1 MEKLALHFG
10 AGNIGRGFIA
20 PVLQENNFRVIFV
33 DIDENLIRKINT
45 EKKYKISYINS
56 KKETETIKN
65 IEGISLSDTRNL
77 STLIEEC
84 QLVTTSVGPNYVKD
98 VVNTLVDNNSG
109 NELNFIAFENKYRCS
124 TTTKSECGVDEKN
137 INFIDAVVDKIIPIQ
152 DSELLDVNVEEY
164 GSIILDKD
172 HNSPLIESDVVT
184 YGNYEYEF
192 KKKLWMLNGFHVCL
206 AYFGLSKN
214 LKYIHE
220 LFTNS
225 DTREFAETISMN
237 YFESIFLLG
246 FEQKNKIEKYKNTII
261 DRFSNDEINDEL
273 IRVARNPFFKFS
285 QNERFHGPIDLLLK
299 NNRSVD
305 GFADLLEV
313 LFDFDFSIVDGF
325 SEFKNKVLNLGK
337 ANMYKSYW
345 NQETNIDLYSE
356 GLGL

>member
-33 DIDENLIRKINT
+33 DIDENLISKINR
-45 EKKYKISYINS
+45 EKKYEISYINS

-84 QLVTTSVGPNYVKD
+84 ELVTTSVGPNYVKD
-98 VVNTLVDNNSG
+98 VVNIFSDNNSG
-109 NELNFIAFENKYRCS
+109 NELSFIAFENKYRCS
-124 TTTKSECGVDEKN
+124 TTTKSECGIDKKN

-152 DSELLDVNVEEY
+152 DSELLDVKVEEF
-164 GSIILDKD
+164 GSIILDED
-172 HNSPLIESDVVT
+172 HHTPLIESDVVT

-220 LFTNS
+220 LFTDS
-225 DTREFAETISMN
+225 ETRVFAESISMN

-246 FEQKNKIEKYKNTII
+246 YEEKNKIEKYKNTII

-305 GFADLLEV
+305 GFSELLEV
-313 LFDFDFSIVDGF
+313 LFDYDFSIVDGF

-345 NQETNIDLYSE
+345 NQETNIDLYTDS
-356 GLGL
+356 LGT

>member
-33 DIDENLIRKINT
+33 DIDENLISKINR
-45 EKKYKISYINS
+45 EKKYEISYINS

-84 QLVTTSVGPNYVKD
+84 ELVTTSVGPNYVKD
-98 VVNTLVDNNSG
+98 VVNILSDNNSG
-109 NELNFIAFENKYRCS
+109 NELSFIAFENKYRCS
-124 TTTKSECGVDEKN
+124 TTTKSECGIDKKN
-137 INFIDAVVDKIIPIQ
+137 INFIDAIVDKIIPIQ
-152 DSELLDVNVEEY
+152 DSEFLDVNVEEY
-164 GSIILDKD
+164 GSIILDED
-172 HNSPLIESDVVT
+172 HHTPLIESDVVT

-220 LFTNS
+220 LFTDS
-225 DTREFAETISMN
+225 ETRVFAESISMN

-246 FEQKNKIEKYKNTII
+246 YEEKNKIEKYKNTII

-305 GFADLLEV
+305 GFSELLEV
-313 LFDFDFSIVDGF
+313 LFDYDFSIVDGF

-345 NQETNIDLYSE
+345 NQETNIDLYTDS
-356 GLGL
+356 LGT